1 MVFRKKYDTNMNS
14 PVREYSRK
22 ILKFINTT
30 SKELEREL
38 NSRKLE
44 HFFYC
49 DSLQHGI
56 PTRKSYDL
64 LIENYKIDSMDGFLD
79 YDSLKKLFNKK
90 VFNTDKP
97 KSNILYYK
105 KEYKERYHPTQKP
118 QELLKDLISTYSNEG
133 DIILDFTMGSGSTGV
148 ACKSLN
154 RGFIGIEQDLNYYEV
169 AKKRIMLL

>member
-1 MVFRKKYDTNMNS
+1 
-14 PVREYSRK
+14 
-22 ILKFINTT
+22 
-30 SKELEREL
+30 
-38 NSRKLE
+38 
-44 HFFYC
+44 
-49 DSLQHGI
+49 
-56 PTRKSYDL
+56 
-64 LIENYKIDSMDGFLD
+64 MDGFLD

-169 AKKRIMLL
+169 AKKRIMLH